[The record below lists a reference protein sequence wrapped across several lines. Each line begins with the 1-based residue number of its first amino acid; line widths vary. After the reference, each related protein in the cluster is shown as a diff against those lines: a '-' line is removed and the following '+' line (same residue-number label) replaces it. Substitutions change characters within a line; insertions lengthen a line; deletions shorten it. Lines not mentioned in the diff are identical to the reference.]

1 MELEMNQMN
10 ELKELL
16 QQLKDCEALKVR
28 CERAEEAQ
36 ARLEAVV
43 ASLDDAIV
51 SSTLDGTITTWN
63 PGGRKI
69 YGYSEEEIF
78 GRPISLLLSPGHR
91 DEIPAILSKIARG
104 ERLEHYE
111 TVGMRTD
118 GKPIRI
124 SLGVFPIKEVSGQ
137 VIGVSWVA
145 RDITDQIR
153 LVAALRSRKER
164 LREMQ
169 NSITDAY
176 FALDYQ
182 WRFLEMNHV
191 AETIFNSPANE
202 LIGKVLWDK
211 YPEAIDTEFYQQ
223 SQKAVAARKPVH
235 TEARFHLVDRLF
247 EIHIYPRRERLEI
260 YFRDITERK
269 HTEEVLRKSEE
280 LSRSRLAELQVI
292 YATAPIGL
300 CFVDANLRYVS
311 INEKLAAMN
320 GLSVEEHLGRTV
332 CRAVPL
338 LVDLS
343 EPYLQRVIDTGES
356 VEELEIH
363 GTTPAQPG
371 VERDW
376 LANFYPVRN
385 EAGGMLGVNVVVQE
399 ITERKRVEGA
409 MRFQAL
415 HDPLT
420 ELPNRMLFMD
430 RLNLELAETRRNRK
444 MLAVMFLDLD
454 NFKNINDT
462 LGHSIGDKLLK
473 EVAGR
478 LKTCMRETDTIAR
491 IGGDEF
497 NMLLADI
504 SHADDAVPIAKKIM
518 SLFKGPFDIDNQ
530 ELYVTA
536 SIGISICPNDGES
549 AEALLKNADIAMY
562 HAKEQG
568 RNNYQFHSAAVNTR
582 TLERMLLENDLRQMI
597 ECGELVLHY
606 QPQLNVDSRQILC
619 AEALVRWRHP
629 KLGLLSPS
637 RFLPIAEEIGV
648 ITLIDEWVLRTACT
662 QAMAWQEAGYKP
674 IRVTVNL
681 STRQFQK
688 SNLVKMISRIL
699 EETGLAPEL
708 LELDITESAV
718 MQNIEF
724 AVANLASLADIGIG
738 ISVDDFG
745 LSFSCLSALR
755 RLHVQKLKIDKSFI
769 RELKVDAAHQAI
781 VNAMIAVAHTMNLE
795 VVAEGVETDDQLTF
809 LHVSGCNEMQGYLL
823 GGPLPSDE
831 FEKLAALRS

>member
-1 MELEMNQMN
+1 MK

-16 QQLKDCEALKVR
+16 QQLKDYEALRAR
-28 CERAEEAQ
+28 CELAEEAQ
-36 ARLEAVV
+36 ARLEEVV
-43 ASLDDAIV
+43 TSLDDAIV

-63 PGGRKI
+63 PGGGKI
-69 YGYSEEEIF
+69 YGYSVEEIF
-78 GRPISLLLSPGHR
+78 GRPISLLISPGHR

-104 ERLEHYE
+104 ERIEHYE
-111 TVGMRTD
+111 TVGMRRD

-124 SLGVFPIKEVSGQ
+124 SLGVFPIKDAGGKIIS
-137 VIGVSWVA
+137 VSWIA
-145 RDITDQIR
+145 RDISDHRRIET
-153 LVAALRSRKER
+153 ALQSRNER
-164 LREMQ
+164 LREIQ

-191 AETIFNSPANE
+191 AEKIFNSPAKE
-202 LIGKVLWDK
+202 LIGKVLWEK

-223 SQKAVAARKPVH
+223 YQVAVAERKPVH
-235 TEARFHLVDRLF
+235 TEARFHIVDRWF
-247 EIHIYPRRERLEI
+247 EIHIYPRRDRLET
-260 YFRDITERK
+260 YFRDITELKRIK
-269 HTEEVLRKSEE
+269 EALSKSEE

-300 CFVDANLRYVS
+300 CFVDTTLRYVS
-311 INEKLAAMN
+311 VNEKLAAMN

-332 CRAVPL
+332 CKAVPL
-338 LVDLS
+338 LVDFS
-343 EPYLQRVIDTGES
+343 EPYLRRVIETGEP
-356 VEELEIH
+356 VEGLEIH
-363 GTTPAQPG
+363 GTTPAQPDI
-371 VERDW
+371 ERDW

-399 ITERKRVEGA
+399 ITERRRVEEA

-420 ELPNRMLFMD
+420 DLANRMLFMD
-430 RLNLELAETRRNRK
+430 HLNLELAETRRNRK

-497 NMLLADI
+497 NILLADI

-518 SLFKGPFDIDNQ
+518 SLFKGPFEIDNQ

-536 SIGISICPNDGES
+536 SIGISICPHDGES

-568 RNNYQFHSAAVNTR
+568 RNNYQFHSSAANIR

-597 ECGELVLHY
+597 ERGELVLHY
-606 QPQLNVDSRQILC
+606 QPQLNMDSRQILC

-629 KLGLLSPS
+629 ELGLLSPA

-648 ITLIDEWVLRTACT
+648 ITSIDEWVLSTACA
-662 QAMAWQEAGYKP
+662 QAKAWQEAGNKP

-724 AVANLASLADIGIG
+724 AIANLTRLADIGIG

-745 LSFSCLSALR
+745 LRYSCLSSLKRLR
-755 RLHVQKLKIDKSFI
+755 VQKLKIDKSFI
-769 RELKVDAAHQAI
+769 RELKVDLTQQAI
-781 VNAMIAVAHTMNLE
+781 VSAMIAVAHTMNLE
-795 VVAEGVETDDQLTF
+795 VVAEGVETDDQLAF
-809 LHVSGCNEMQGYLL
+809 LHYSGCDKMQGYLL
-823 GGPLPSDE
+823 GEPLPSDE
-831 FEKLAALRS
+831 FEKLVILRDSAY